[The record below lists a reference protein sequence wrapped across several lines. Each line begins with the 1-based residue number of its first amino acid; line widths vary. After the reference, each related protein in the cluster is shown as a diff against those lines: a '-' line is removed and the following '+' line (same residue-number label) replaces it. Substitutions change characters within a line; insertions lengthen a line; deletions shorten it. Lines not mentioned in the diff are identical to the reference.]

1 MAGALLILSRS
12 YIAGKSM
19 NNNTNHIKIKSSK
32 KSKLFWPM
40 IILIALSLAIAF
52 IWSFFVGRFELSIKD
67 VIVILSSKICHIDK
81 YWSDAAETIVIK
93 IRFPRI
99 VTAIM
104 AGGALSVSG
113 ASYQTMFKN
122 PMVSPDLLGV
132 SAGASF
138 GAALVML
145 HSGAWW
151 QIQASALVF
160 GLVAVAGAYIIA
172 ALLGK
177 RNLTVLVLAGVVIS
191 SLFQSFLSIIKTLAD
206 TEDALPSIT
215 YWLMGSLS
223 KSSNDNLGLVVGTVV
238 IMMAVLFLF
247 RHQIDAMAAGEAEAR
262 TMGVN
267 VNLVKIVVIV
277 CSTLM
282 TVVTVSICGIV
293 GWVGLVV
300 PHISRAFVGAS
311 YGKLI
316 TASFLIGGLFLLIVD
331 NLIRGATAVDLPL
344 GVMTA
349 LVGTPVFIAIIA
361 KSGKEWR

>member
-1 MAGALLILSRS
+1 M
-12 YIAGKSM
+12 GKEKIQ
-19 NNNTNHIKIKSSK
+19 IKTSK
-32 KSKLFWPM
+32 KNKLFVPI
-40 IILIALSLAIAF
+40 IILLAAILLAAF
-52 IWSFFVGRFELSIKD
+52 IWSFFVGRFDLSVKD
-67 VIVILSSKICHIDK
+67 VIVILWSKIGHVEQ
-81 YWSDAAETIVIK
+81 YWSEAAETIVIK

-145 HSGAWW
+145 HSGSWW
-151 QIQASALVF
+151 EIQTFALIF
-160 GLVAVAGAYIIA
+160 GLVAVAGAYIISV
-172 ALLGK
+172 LLGK

-206 TEDALPSIT
+206 TDDALPSIT

-223 KSSNDNLGLVVGTVV
+223 KSSNKNLGLVAGTVV
-238 IMMAVLFLF
+238 VMMIVLFLF

-267 VNLVKIVVIV
+267 VNLVKVIVIV

-282 TVVTVSICGIV
+282 TVVTVSICGII
-293 GWVGLVV
+293 GWIGLVV
-300 PHISRAFVGAS
+300 PHIARAFVGAS

-316 TASFLIGGLFLLIVD
+316 TASFLIGGLFLLLVD

>member
-1 MAGALLILSRS
+1 
-12 YIAGKSM
+12 M
-19 NNNTNHIKIKSSK
+19 NKEKIQIKTSK
-32 KSKLFWPM
+32 KTKLFLPI
-40 IILIALSLAIAF
+40 IILLAVALVVAF
-52 IWSFFVGRFELSIKD
+52 IWSFFVGRFNLSVKD
-67 VIVILSSKICHIDK
+67 VIIILWSKIGHVTQ

-145 HSGAWW
+145 HSGTWW
-151 QIQASALVF
+151 EIQANALIF
-160 GLVAVAGAYIIA
+160 GLIAVAGAYIISV
-172 ALLGK
+172 LLGK

-206 TEDALPSIT
+206 TDDALPSIT

-223 KSSNDNLGLVVGTVV
+223 KSSNKNLGLVVGTVAV
-238 IMMAVLFLF
+238 MMIVLFLF

-267 VNLVKIVVIV
+267 VNLVKVVVIV

-282 TVVTVSICGIV
+282 TVVTVSICGII
-293 GWVGLVV
+293 GWIGLVV
-300 PHISRAFVGAS
+300 PHIARAFVGAS

-316 TASFLIGGLFLLIVD
+316 TASFLIGGLFLLLVD